1 MTPRAKP
8 DPFEEYVRKVASSS
22 KSPAGSEEK
31 LRDAL
36 AGPVEAP
43 SEAPA
48 APVPDATEQTAA
60 APDGPPAARPLPEI
74 IMGGGLSPVEVLA
87 LFKAQI
93 ERSGGAFAA
102 RLGSDAFDL
111 LKKEFPDCRYS
122 VDCMA
127 VSAGPPSPPQA
138 DSPFVAVVT
147 SGRADMKAAAEAE
160 FLLSECGL
168 PCHMFVDFG
177 ATGIQ
182 RLASSM
188 QEIGRAAVCLV
199 FAGMDGGLPSILGG
213 LYGGPVVAVPTSGGS
228 RPPFGGI
235 APLMSMLA
243 SGTPGITVVSI
254 DNGLG
259 AAAAAV
265 RMLGLRGGAAS

>member
-1 MTPRAKP
+1 MTPRVKP
-8 DPFEEYVRKVASSS
+8 DPFEEYVRKVASGS
-22 KSPAGSEEK
+22 KPPAGSDEK

-36 AGPVEAP
+36 SGAVEAP

-48 APVPDATEQTAA
+48 APVPDAPVQPAS
-60 APDGPPAARPLPEI
+60 APALPPAGLMPEI
-74 IMGGGLSPVEVLA
+74 ILGGGLSPVEALA
-87 LFKAQI
+87 LFKAQL

-102 RLGSDAFDL
+102 RLGSDAFEL
-111 LKKEFPDCRYS
+111 LRKEYPDCRFS
-122 VDCMA
+122 MDCMA
-127 VSAGPPSPPQA
+127 VSAGPTATSSA
-138 DSPFVAVVT
+138 DSRSVAVIT
-147 SGRADMKAAAEAE
+147 SGRSDMKAAAEAE
-160 FLLSECGL
+160 FLLEECGV

-177 ATGIQ
+177 YTGIQ

-188 QEIGRAAVCLV
+188 QEIGAAAVCLV

-213 LYGGPVVAVPTSGGS
+213 FYGGPVIAVPTSGDS

-243 SGTPGITVVSI
+243 SGTPGISVVGI

-259 AAAAAV
+259 AAAAAL
-265 RMLGLRGGAAS
+265 RILGRRGGASS

>member
-1 MTPRAKP
+1 VTPRTKP
-8 DPFEEYVRKVASSS
+8 DPFEEYVRKVASGS
-22 KSPAGSEEK
+22 KPSARGEEN

-36 AGPVEAP
+36 SGPVEEP
-43 SEAPA
+43 SEAQA
-48 APVPDATEQTAA
+48 APVPDAPEQAGA
-60 APDGPPAARPLPEI
+60 APAGLPATRPLPEI

-87 LFKAQI
+87 LFRAQI

-122 VDCMA
+122 LECMA
-127 VSAGPPSPPQA
+127 VSAGPPAPSPA
-138 DSPFVAVVT
+138 DPRFVAVVT
-147 SGRADMKAAAEAE
+147 SGRSDMKAAAEAE
-160 FLLSECGL
+160 FLLSECGV

-177 ATGIQ
+177 STGIQ
-182 RLASSM
+182 RLTSSM
-188 QEIGRAAVCLV
+188 REIGGAAVCLV

-243 SGTPGITVVSI
+243 SGTPGITVVSV

-265 RMLGLRGGAAS
+265 RILGPRGGAAS